1 MKAILALVLV
11 ACGAHPAPRTE
22 AQPATA
28 TVDASAPLPGLLP
41 TYEAL
46 VERSVAEVPGMHEA
60 LRIERTTELVPK
72 VDTCYRAIV
81 GSEGDRVRAY
91 FADAT
96 ATRGDPG
103 TTVVPPRGPVCARKG
118 EALRLV
124 LDGAAR
130 AIVWQSP

>member
-1 MKAILALVLV
+1 MRAALALLLV
-11 ACGAHPAPRTE
+11 ACGARPAPRTE
-22 AQPATA
+22 AQPAPA
-28 TVDASAPLPGLLP
+28 PVDASAPPPALP

-46 VERSVAEVPGMHEA
+46 HERGAGEMPGMHEA
-60 LRIERTTELVPK
+60 LRVERTTELVPQ

-96 ATRGDPG
+96 ATRGEPG

>member
-1 MKAILALVLV
+1 MRATLALVLV

-22 AQPATA
+22 AQPAPA
-28 TVDASAPLPGLLP
+28 TSDASAPKPVLP

-46 VERSVAEVPGMHEA
+46 VERGAGEVPGMREA
-60 LRIERTTELVPK
+60 RRVEQTTELVPG

-81 GSEGDRVRAY
+81 GSEGDHVRAY
-91 FADAT
+91 FADAS
-96 ATRGDPG
+96 APRGEPG
-103 TTVVPPRGPVCARKG
+103 TTVVPPHGPVCARKG